1 MEIFLKTIR
10 FKDLQEQDV
19 ETNQSV
25 GENLNYPLSEAEI
38 PAGLYVELEE
48 EEKNYYD
55 EYEEHLGI

>member
-1 MEIFLKTIR
+1 MEKFFRTIR

-19 ETNQSV
+19 ETNPAV

-38 PAGLYVELEE
+38 PAGLYVELEKE
-48 EEKNYYD
+48 EIEYYD

>member
-1 MEIFLKTIR
+1 MEIYFRPVR
-10 FKDLQEQDV
+10 FKDLQEQNV
-19 ETNQSV
+19 ETNPSV

-48 EEKNYYD
+48 EEKDYYD